1 MNKQRLLPFLL
12 ASLFAAPAAQA
23 GVDLIAI
30 GSISGTYE
38 DLSAETAAPLEN
50 GVPGNRLGGMGSSI
64 TYAGCS
70 RFLALPDRGPNAVP
84 FNSAID
90 DTVSY
95 INRFQTLHLSLAP
108 SDAGSAL
115 PFVLTPFL
123 KHSTLLSSKTP
134 LSYGS
139 GGGLGVGSGAPALN
153 ETNHT
158 HYFVGR
164 SDNFDPSQLST
175 DPNDARLDP
184 EAIRVSNDGKTVFIS
199 DEYGPYINQFDRRTG
214 ERVRSFR
221 LPDKYAVR
229 NLSPVGNDEIS
240 GNTSGRVANKG
251 MEGLAITPDGRTL
264 FGAMQSPLIQD
275 GGTGGAN
282 TRIVMIDIASGA
294 VRGEFAYQ
302 FTNIGTA
309 AKPKF
314 GTISEIVAINNHQLL
329 VDERDGNGLGDDS
342 TASFKQLFVIDLA
355 GAQDVSNLI
364 GAAALAGKAAP
375 KTLFLDMVG
384 TLAAH
389 GIAKT
394 DIPAKIEG
402 VTFGPDV
409 DVNGTVKHTLFVAND
424 NDFLATITDNN
435 HPTGKD
441 NPNVIFVFSF
451 AQSDLPGFVPQQLEA
466 NRHCGEEHRHGKDE
480 HEDHS
485 GPGRW

>member
-1 MNKQRLLPFLL
+1 MNGQKLLPFLL
-12 ASLFAAPAAQA
+12 ATLFAAPAAQA
-23 GVDLIAI
+23 SVDLIAI
-30 GSISGTYE
+30 GSISGNYE
-38 DLSAETAAPLEN
+38 DLSSETAAPLEN

-64 TYAGCS
+64 VYAGCS
-70 RFLALPDRGPNAVP
+70 KFLALPDRGPNAVP

-115 PFVLTPFL
+115 PFVLTPFIERT
-123 KHSTLLSSKTP
+123 TLLSSRTA
-134 LSYGS
+134 LVYG
-139 GGGLGVGSGAPALN
+139 GGAGLGVGSGAPALN
-153 ETNHT
+153 EKHHT

-175 DPNDARLDP
+175 DPDDARLDP
-184 EAIRVSNDGKTVFIS
+184 EAIRVSNAGKTVFIS
-199 DEYGPYINQFDRRTG
+199 DEYGPYIYQFDRHTG
-214 ERVRSFR
+214 QRIRSYK

-229 NLSPVGNDEIS
+229 NLSPVGNDEIA

-251 MEGLAITPDGRTL
+251 MEGLAISPDGRTL

-275 GGTGGAN
+275 GGTAGAN
-282 TRIVMIDIASGA
+282 TRIIVIDIASGA

-314 GTISEIVAINNHQLL
+314 GTISEIVAVNGHTLL
-329 VDERDGNGLGDDS
+329 VDERDGNGRGDDS
-342 TASFKQLFVIDLA
+342 TANFKQLFVIDLA
-355 GAQDVSNLI
+355 GAQDVSNLN

-375 KTLFLDMVG
+375 KTPFLDMVG
-384 TLAAH
+384 ALNAH

-409 DVNGTVKHTLFVAND
+409 DVNGVAKHTLFLAND
-424 NDFLATITDNN
+424 NDFIATVTDSN
-435 HPTGKD
+435 HPTGID
-441 NPNVIFVFSF
+441 NPNQIFVFTF
-451 AQSDLPGFVPQQLEA
+451 DQSDLPGFVPQQLETE
-466 NRHCGEEHRHGKDE
+466 RHCGEEHHGKDRDDE
-480 HEDHS
+480 HSEH
-485 GPGRW
+485 GRW

>member
-1 MNKQRLLPFLL
+1 MKRQKLLPFLL
-12 ASLFAAPAAQA
+12 AASFAAPAAHA
-23 GVDLIAI
+23 SVDLIAI

-70 RFLALPDRGPNAVP
+70 RFLALPDRGPNAVSY
-84 FNSAID
+84 NSAID
-90 DTVSY
+90 DTASY
-95 INRFQTLHLSLAP
+95 INRFHTLHLSLAP
-108 SDAGSAL
+108 SDAGSVL
-115 PFVLTPFL
+115 PFTLTPYVTRT
-123 KHSTLLSSKTP
+123 TLLSSKSP
-134 LSYGS
+134 LVYGS

-153 ETNHT
+153 DVHHT
-158 HYFVGR
+158 HYFTGR

-184 EAIRVSNDGKTVFIS
+184 EAIRVSRDGKTVFIS
-199 DEYGPYINQFDRRTG
+199 DEYGPYIYQFDRRTG
-214 ERVRSFR
+214 ERVRSFK

-229 NLSPVGNDEIS
+229 NLSPVGAGEIS

-275 GGTGGAN
+275 GGTTGPN
-282 TRIVMIDIASGA
+282 TRIVKIDIASGA
-294 VRGEFAYQ
+294 ILGEFAYE

-314 GTISEIVAINNHQLL
+314 GTISEIQAINDHQLL

-342 TASFKQLFVIDLA
+342 KASFKKLFVIDLA
-355 GAQDVSNLI
+355 GAQDVSNLS

-375 KTLFLDMVG
+375 KTLFLDVVG
-384 TLAAH
+384 ALNGH
-389 GIAKT
+389 GIAVT

-402 VTFGPDV
+402 VTFGPDLNV
-409 DVNGTVKHTLFVAND
+409 GGVVKHTLFVAND
-424 NDFLATITDNN
+424 NDFIATVTDTN
-435 HPTGKD
+435 HPSGKD
-441 NPNVIFVFSF
+441 NPNQIFVFTF
-451 AQSDLPGFVPQQLEA
+451 LPTDLPGFVPQQLEA
-466 NRHCGEEHRHGKDE
+466 NRHCGESHHGKEHEHDE
-480 HEDHS
+480 HSAH
-485 GPGRW
+485 GRW